1 MSGLEGASLYT
12 EDADAIYVVAGAG
25 RIELRCDYKHESG
38 RCVLT
43 PPEARRLARALLVG
57 AEAVDARRVDDWG
70 TDVLR

>member
-1 MSGLEGASLYT
+1 MSGLDGASLYT

-25 RIELRCDYKHESG
+25 RVELRCYYKNESG
-38 RCVLT
+38 LCVLT
-43 PPEARRLARALLVG
+43 PVEARRLARALLVG